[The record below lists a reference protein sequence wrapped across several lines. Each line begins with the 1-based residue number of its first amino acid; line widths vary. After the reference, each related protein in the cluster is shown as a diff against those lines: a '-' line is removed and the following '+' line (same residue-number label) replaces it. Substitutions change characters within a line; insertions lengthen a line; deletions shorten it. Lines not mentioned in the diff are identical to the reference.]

1 MDQARISKKKKKI
14 KMGKLLQFP
23 LDRVKRAIPEIEISQ
38 EQKQHLKEEQFIEQL
53 TEQLSMDIL
62 SVLQE
67 NVVDVKS
74 DLFLKDLGVTIESI
88 KSLLRRDFGK
98 PHPMQPITDTLI
110 RIITTPDGKKIS
122 DINYSKIVKYTQPK
136 PQPKPKPQPREEKT
150 VDIEFDFDLD

>member
-1 MDQARISKKKKKI
+1 MDQARTSKKKKKI

-23 LDRVKRAIPEIEISQ
+23 ADRVKRTIPEIEITE

-67 NVVDVKS
+67 NVIDVKS

-122 DINYSKIVKYTQPK
+122 DINYGKIVKYTQTKPQ
-136 PQPKPKPQPREEKT
+136 PQPKPRPKEEKT
-150 VDIEFDFDLD
+150 VELDFEFDLD

>member
-1 MDQARISKKKKKI
+1 
-14 KMGKLLQFP
+14 MGKLLQFP
-23 LDRVKRAIPEIEISQ
+23 IDRVKRAIPEIEISE

-74 DLFLKDLGVTIESI
+74 DLFLKDLGITIESI

-110 RIITTPDGKKIS
+110 RIITLPDGKKVS
-122 DINYSKIVKYTQPK
+122 DINYGKIVKYTQTKPK
-136 PQPKPKPQPREEKT
+136 PQPKEEKT
-150 VDIEFDFDLD
+150 VDIDFDFELE

>member
-1 MDQARISKKKKKI
+1 
-14 KMGKLLQFP
+14 MGKLLQFP
-23 LDRVKRAIPEIEISQ
+23 VDRVKRPVPEIEISE

-67 NVVDVKS
+67 NVIDVKS
-74 DLFLKDLGVTIESI
+74 DLFLKDLGITIESI

-110 RIITTPDGKKIS
+110 RIITLPDGKKVS
-122 DINYSKIVKYTQPK
+122 DINYGKIVKYTHTKPK
-136 PQPKPKPQPREEKT
+136 PQPKEEKT
-150 VDIEFDFDLD
+150 VEIDFDFELE

>member
-1 MDQARISKKKKKI
+1 
-14 KMGKLLQFP
+14 MGKLLQFP
-23 LDRVKRAIPEIEISQ
+23 VDRVKRPVPEIEITD

-67 NVVDVKS
+67 NVIDVKS

-110 RIITTPDGKKIS
+110 RIITLPDGKKVS
-122 DINYSKIVKYTQPK
+122 DINYGKIVKYTHTKPK
-136 PQPKPKPQPREEKT
+136 PQPKEEKT
-150 VDIEFDFDLD
+150 VEIDFDFELE